1 MTFCKQ
7 SIEIFNQ
14 AINDYHQFDNV
25 DTPINNP
32 FQEKSIEFYLYL
44 KNWID
49 TVQWHLEDIIRDP
62 AIDPVEAL
70 QIKRRIDRS
79 NQERTDL
86 VEMIDSYFLQKF
98 ANVEIKADATIN
110 TESPAWAIDRLSIL
124 QLKIY
129 HMRIEANREDSPE
142 EQRNRCAEKLAI
154 LLEQEKDLTSAI
166 DMLLADMEAGK
177 KYMKVYKQMKMYN
190 DPSLNPVLYAQNGS
204 NK

>member
-142 EQRNRCAEKLAI
+142 EQRNRCAEKFAV